1 MDLKVLSFLYLG
13 EGPSLWEGAGV
24 LEDAVLDR
32 TALVRLLLNDHVR
45 WVEGLNERWITF
57 REYCNE
63 MVTARG
69 IVSPRDTT
77 SIGVIPDI
85 VVVALVSNTS
95 RVTHDEDIKE
105 KLRGMY
111 DRKVRNRRD
120 IYTYLHVALFV
131 MDSVIHHNE

>member
-1 MDLKVLSFLYLG
+1 MRTQYLIRLLWCAFSSNKYFRWI
-13 EGPSLWEGAGV
+13 EGPKEK
-24 LEDAVLDR
+24 
-32 TALVRLLLNDHVR
+32 RL
-45 WVEGLNERWITF
+45 TF

-95 RVTHDEDIKE
+95 RVTHDEYIKE
-105 KLRGMY
+105 KLEGMY
-111 DRKVRNRRD
+111 DCEVRNGRD

-131 MDSVIHHNE
+131 IDSVIHHNE